1 MINKTIKALMTLIAI
16 SSLSS
21 FAYAGSFGIGVSGNI
36 ASVSADGTEATPP
49 ATGTEATDN
58 SVKTAT
64 AGNDFMFGSIFAEY
78 NFGDSERFT
87 LGVDWIPG
95 SADVNSKNISRTD
108 TDSGDAEAVNEQMG
122 TRTANAEISDH
133 ITYYAELGIVGGIYA
148 KAGFAQV
155 DIKTNDKFADA
166 DADASTVGNYPNK
179 TLDAWTYGLGYKGTF
194 GTNGFYKVE
203 GYAIDYDTY
212 SASSGTGNTVTAN
225 LDVVGAALKLGY
237 KF

>member
-36 ASVSADGTEATPP
+36 ASVSAEGTETETAN
-49 ATGTEATDN
+49 TGTEN
-58 SVKTAT
+58 SVRSAT
-64 AGNDFMFGSIFAEY
+64 AGNDFAFGSIFAEY

-108 TDSGDAEAVNEQMG
+108 ASSGHAETNEQMG

-133 ITYYAELGIVGGIYA
+133 ITYYAELGIAGGVYA

-155 DIKTNDKFADA
+155 DIKTKDTFADA
-166 DADASTVGNYPNK
+166 DVNASAVGSYPDK
-179 TLDAWTYGLGYKGTF
+179 TLDAWTYGLGYKGSF
-194 GTNGFYKVE
+194 GTNGFFKVE
-203 GYAIDYDTY
+203 GYVIDYDTY
-212 SASSGTGNTVTAN
+212 KASSGTDNTVTAN

>member
-36 ASVSADGTEATPP
+36 ASVSADGTETETAN
-49 ATGTEATDN
+49 TGTEN
-58 SVKTAT
+58 SVQSAT
-64 AGNDFMFGSIFAEY
+64 AGNDFAFGSIFAEY

-87 LGVDWIPG
+87 LGVDYVPG
-95 SADVNSKNISRTD
+95 SADVNSKTLSRTD
-108 TDSGDAEAVNEQMG
+108 VNSDGTETNLQAG
-122 TRTANAEISDH
+122 TRSANAEISDH
-133 ITYYAELGIVGGIYA
+133 ITYYAELGIAGGIYA

-155 DIKTNDKFADA
+155 DIKTTEKSVIT
-166 DADASTVGNYPNK
+166 ASGQTVGSYPDK

>member
-1 MINKTIKALMTLIAI
+1 MINKTMKALMTLIAI

-36 ASVSADGTEATPP
+36 ASVSADGTETETAN
-49 ATGTEATDN
+49 TGTEN
-58 SVKTAT
+58 SVQTAT
-64 AGNDFMFGSIFAEY
+64 AGNDFAFGSIFAEY

-95 SADVNSKNISRTD
+95 SADVNSKTISRTD
-108 TDSGDAEAVNEQMG
+108 VNSDGTEDNLQAG
-122 TRTANAEISDH
+122 TRSANAEISDH
-133 ITYYAELGIVGGIYA
+133 VTYYAELGIAGGIYA

-155 DIKTNDKFADA
+155 DVKTKEKSTITSSSA
-166 DADASTVGNYPNK
+166 TVGSYPDK

-212 SASSGTGNTVTAN
+212 TASSGTGNTVTAN

>member
-36 ASVSADGTEATPP
+36 ASVSADGTESTPP
-49 ATGTEATDN
+49 ATGTEATDT

-64 AGNDFMFGSIFAEY
+64 AGNDFAFGSIFAEY

-95 SADVNSKNISRTD
+95 SADVNSKTISRTD
-108 TDSGDAEAVNEQMG
+108 VNSDATETNLQAG
-122 TRTANAEISDH
+122 TRSANAEISDH
-133 ITYYAELGIVGGIYA
+133 VTYYAELGIAGGVYA

-155 DIKTNDKFADA
+155 DIKTKEKSTITSSSA
-166 DADASTVGNYPNK
+166 TVGSYPDK

>member
-36 ASVSADGTEATPP
+36 ASVSADGTESTPP
-49 ATGTEATDN
+49 ATGSEATDT

-64 AGNDFMFGSIFAEY
+64 AGNDFAFGSIFAEY

-95 SADVNSKNISRTD
+95 TADVNSKNISRTD
-108 TDSGDAEAVNEQMG
+108 ANGGAGETNKQGG

-133 ITYYAELGIVGGIYA
+133 ITYYAELGIAGGIYA

-155 DIKTNDKFADA
+155 DIKTKDTFADL
-166 DADASTVGNYPNK
+166 DATASAVGSYPDK
-179 TLDAWTYGLGYKGTF
+179 TLDAWTYGLGYKGSF
-194 GTNGFYKVE
+194 GNNGFYKVE
-203 GYAIDYDTY
+203 GYVIDYDTY
-212 SASSGTGNTVTAN
+212 SASSGTNNTVTAN

>member
-1 MINKTIKALMTLIAI
+1 MINKTTKALMTLIAI

-36 ASVSADGTEATPP
+36 ASVSADGTETETAN
-49 ATGTEATDN
+49 TGTEN
-58 SVKTAT
+58 SVQTAT
-64 AGNDFMFGSIFAEY
+64 AGNDFAFGSIFAEY

-95 SADVNSKNISRTD
+95 SADVNSKTISRTD
-108 TDSGDAEAVNEQMG
+108 VNSDALESNLQAG
-122 TRTANAEISDH
+122 TRSANAEISDH
-133 ITYYAELGIVGGIYA
+133 VTYYAELGIAGGVYA

-155 DIKTNDKFADA
+155 DIETKEKSTITSSSA
-166 DADASTVGNYPNK
+166 TVGSYPDK

>member
-21 FAYAGSFGIGVSGNI
+21 FAYAGSFGIGVSGNM
-36 ASVSADGTEATPP
+36 ASISADGSETETAN
-49 ATGTEATDN
+49 TGTEN
-58 SVKTAT
+58 SVQTAT
-64 AGNDFMFGSIFAEY
+64 AGNDFAFGSIFAEY

-108 TDSGDAEAVNEQMG
+108 TTTGNAETNEQMG

-133 ITYYAELGIVGGIYA
+133 ITYYAELGIAGGVYA

-155 DIKTNDKFADA
+155 DIKTKDTFADA
-166 DADASTVGNYPNK
+166 DGTASTVGSYPDK
-179 TLDAWTYGLGYKGTF
+179 TLDACTYGLGYKGSM
-194 GTNGFYKVE
+194 GTNGFFKVE
-203 GYAIDYDTY
+203 GYEIDYDTFK
-212 SASSGTGNTVTAN
+212 ASSGTDNTVTAN

>member
-36 ASVSADGTEATPP
+36 ASVSADGTETETAN
-49 ATGTEATDN
+49 TGTEL
-58 SVKTAT
+58 SVQSAT
-64 AGNDFMFGSIFAEY
+64 AGNAFAFGSIFAEY

-95 SADVNSKNISRTD
+95 TADVNSKTLSRTD
-108 TDSGDAEAVNEQMG
+108 AASLDDNDQGG
-122 TRTANAEISDH
+122 IRTANAEISDH

-155 DIKTNDKFADA
+155 DIATKETYTG
-166 DADASTVGNYPNK
+166 SGTVGTYPDK

-212 SASSGTGNTVTAN
+212 SASSGTDNTVTAN

>member
-1 MINKTIKALMTLIAI
+1 MINKTTKALMTLIAI

-36 ASVSADGTEATPP
+36 ASVSADCTETETAN
-49 ATGTEATDN
+49 TGTEN
-58 SVKTAT
+58 SVQTAT
-64 AGNDFMFGSIFAEY
+64 AGNDFAFGSIFAEY

-95 SADVNSKNISRTD
+95 SADVNSKTISRTD
-108 TDSGDAEAVNEQMG
+108 VNSDGTEDNLQAG
-122 TRTANAEISDH
+122 TRSANAEISDH
-133 ITYYAELGIVGGIYA
+133 VTYYAELGIAGGVYA

-155 DIKTNDKFADA
+155 DIKTTEKSVIT
-166 DADASTVGNYPNK
+166 ASEQTVGSYPDK

>member
-36 ASVSADGTEATPP
+36 ASVSAEGTETETANS
-49 ATGTEATDN
+49 GTEN
-58 SVKTAT
+58 SVQTAT
-64 AGNDFMFGSIFAEY
+64 AGNDFAFGSIFAEY

-95 SADVNSKNISRTD
+95 SADVNSKTISRTD
-108 TDSGDAEAVNEQMG
+108 VNSDGTEANLQAG
-122 TRTANAEISDH
+122 TRSANAEISDH
-133 ITYYAELGIVGGIYA
+133 VTYYAELGIAGGVYA

-155 DIKTNDKFADA
+155 DIKTTEKSTITSGSA
-166 DADASTVGNYPNK
+166 TVGSYPDK